1 MAHLR
6 SGSIR
11 TGGDQLKPDG
21 GATVRTLGTD
31 RLFIDDFVMVL
42 FEPHQLKTLWTAS
55 YLRSHGLPLTLRLT
69 D

>member
-1 MAHLR
+1 
-6 SGSIR
+6 
-11 TGGDQLKPDG
+11 LKPDG

-55 YLRSHGLPLTLRLT
+55 YLRSHGLPLTLQ
-69 D
+69 